1 MTQSIVQTFT
11 CDVCGIAVPEATVI
25 SYKIVC
31 PLPGTGAASFEAPQ
45 VYGCTAA
52 HAVQA
57 AQNSLNALEAQR
69 AKS

>member
-1 MTQSIVQTFT
+1 MTQVIINTYT
-11 CDVCGIAVPEATVI
+11 CDICGIAVPETTVI
-25 SYKIVC
+25 SYKITCAVT
-31 PLPGTGAASFEAPQ
+31 GTGAASFEGLQ